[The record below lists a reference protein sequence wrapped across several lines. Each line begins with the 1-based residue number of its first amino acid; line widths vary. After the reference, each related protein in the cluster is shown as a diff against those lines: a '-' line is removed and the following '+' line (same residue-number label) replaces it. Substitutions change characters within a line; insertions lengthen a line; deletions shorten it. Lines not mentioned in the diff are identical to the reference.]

1 MRMQGAAFGRLALV
15 LVLAL
20 LWSHAAAA
28 ADPADT
34 VQEVGGGNA
43 AQFTYPSV
51 TLQCGAY
58 KYYRVKVTDPCADL
72 TLSVAKTSGEP
83 NIYVSK

>member
-1 MRMQGAAFGRLALV
+1 
-15 LVLAL
+15 
-20 LWSHAAAA
+20 
-28 ADPADT
+28 
-34 VQEVGGGNA
+34 VQEVGGGGNA